1 MTWYGNAGDWLT
13 NAQARGVATTGL
25 PSVGAIAV
33 YRPGGTYSV
42 YGHVAIVIAV
52 AQTSYVVSEMNAPH
66 WGKVTT
72 RQIRWP
78 DSEAAGF
85 IPMQ

>member
-1 MTWYGNAGDWLT
+1 MSATSVVPAG
-13 NAQARGVATTGL
+13 V

-52 AQTSYVVSEMNAPH
+52 APTSYVVSEMNAPH

-72 RQIRWP
+72 REIRWP
-78 DSEAAGF
+78 DPEAAGF
-85 IPMQ
+85 IPLQ